1 MKKLF
6 FFLLVCSISFYS
18 CQKCGVV
25 HYEITKNIYPA
36 KTGYPNTRDSVSSEL
51 CGAEYEHARTTVKGD
66 EARTSD
72 TSFINVGSTVYTV
85 VTVKRVKS
93 YGKE

>member
-6 FFLLVCSISFYS
+6 FLLAFSIAFYS

-25 HYEITKNIYPA
+25 HYEITKNIVPA
-36 KTGYPNTRDSVSSEL
+36 KTGYPNTRDSVTAEL
-51 CGAEYEHARTTVKGD
+51 CGTEYENARMYVKGTKG
-66 EARTSD
+66 RTSD
-72 TSFINVGSTVYTV
+72 TSYLNANGTVYQI